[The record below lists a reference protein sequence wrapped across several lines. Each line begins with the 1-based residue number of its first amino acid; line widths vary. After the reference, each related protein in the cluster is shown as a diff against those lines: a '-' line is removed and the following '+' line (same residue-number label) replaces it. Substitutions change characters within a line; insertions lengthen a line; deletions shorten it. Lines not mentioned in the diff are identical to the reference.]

1 MNFKIE
7 QIEHNLEKLKEMLL
21 EHMQYC
27 KYDLRITKS
36 NFKQKKL
43 KKDIKIKPID
53 FKKYHNQG
61 YLRDL
66 LTIHNS
72 IMEIINLN
80 IEYQAKI
87 ENQWKLIEKT
97 KQKLN
102 RYYANNEFSTGYHS
116 CDPYLIENLY
126 NHTANLI
133 FEKENSKPN
142 TKEQQ

>member
-7 QIEHNLEKLKEMLL
+7 QIEHNLETLKEKIL
-21 EHMQYC
+21 EYMEYS
-27 KYDLRITKS
+27 KYNVKITKS

-43 KKDIKIKPID
+43 EKDIKIKPID
-53 FKKYHNQG
+53 FKQYHNQG

-87 ENQWKLIEKT
+87 ENQWERIEKI

-102 RYYANNEFSTGYHS
+102 SYYANNEFSTGYHS

-126 NHTANLI
+126 KNITDLI
-133 FEKENSKPN
+133 FKKENSKPN
-142 TKEQQ
+142 TKE